1 MGKGNKRTIYLG
13 LDYTNFTGGVTEVN
27 RKMQLLDAEFKRAQ
41 QEAQNYGNETDKLGL
56 KHDFL
61 KQKIEL
67 QTQKVAAAEK
77 AHKEATETNKKSERE
92 IDALTKRVIQEKTS
106 LEKLIGQ
113 LRETEEAQDRLNDS
127 TQELDEKMQLLDA
140 EFELAQQRAQNYGN
154 ETDRLG
160 VKQDYLKTKIELQT
174 QKVEAAENA
183 HKKALETDKK
193 SQSEIDALAKKI
205 LQEKT
210 SLEKLTGQLQE
221 TEDAQDKLNDTT
233 RSFGDEI
240 RSLAENLGVNVNPTV
255 EALASKFDGVN
266 GKVGNAIMTVGAIGA
281 VAASVIAP
289 LVKCTVETAAWAD
302 ELTTLSKTTGVST
315 TELQKFQY
323 ASKQLDVSV
332 DSLSDGL
339 KEITNKIYD
348 AANGSEETST
358 LFKKLHVS
366 IKDGRGQ
373 LKDANEVFYE
383 TIDDLGKIKNET
395 QRDAVAMKLFG
406 ESARNLNPLI
416 EMGSQKLRELGI
428 EAENMGVIMSET
440 ELNGFVKLQDAMD
453 KFNASSEGLKNSLGL
468 MLLPMLTALFDSIS
482 SIPVPVL
489 QTITVILTVIAT
501 IVAAVKAIKS
511 LTDTGKGIKE
521 FFSTFDIAAHKTTLI
536 ILGVVAAIIAVMTLI
551 AVLAGK
557 ANDVDRAMSS
567 VGKSVGKMT
576 DTVANVQ
583 TATYSAQQHASG
595 TTNFRGGRTWV
606 GEAGPELVELPPGS
620 RITPQAQAGTTEY
633 NTFYITIDA
642 KNVDDFNKV
651 VALAKNQRIAQRRMA

>member
-1 MGKGNKRTIYLG
+1 MAGKGNKRTIYLG
-13 LDYTNFTGGVTEVN
+13 LDYTNFTGGAAEVS
-27 RKMQLLDAEFKRAQ
+27 RKMQLLDADFK
-41 QEAQNYGNETDKLGL
+41 N
-56 KHDFL
+56 
-61 KQKIEL
+61 
-67 QTQKVAAAEK
+67 
-77 AHKEATETNKKSERE
+77 
-92 IDALTKRVIQEKTS
+92 
-106 LEKLIGQ
+106 
-113 LRETEEAQDRLNDS
+113 
-127 TQELDEKMQLLDA
+127 
-140 EFELAQQRAQNYGN
+140 AQQRAQNYGN
-154 ETDRLG
+154 ETDKLG
-160 VKQDYLKTKIELQT
+160 VRQDYLRKKIELQT
-174 QKVEAAENA
+174 KKVEAAEKVYKEA
-183 HKKALETDKK
+183 IETKKK
-193 SQSEIDALAKKI
+193 SQREIDALAKKL
-205 LQEKT
+205 LQEQT
-210 SLEKLTGQLQE
+210 AYESLTGQLKE
-221 TEDAQDKLNDTT
+221 TEEAQKSMNDATS
-233 RSFGDEI
+233 SFGDEI
-240 RSLAENLGVNVNPTV
+240 RSLAESLGININPAI
-255 EALASKFDGVN
+255 EKLAGRFDGVSKN
-266 GKVGNAIMTVGAIGA
+266 AGYAIMAVGGIATSLISCTMH
-281 VAASVIAP
+281 AASF
-289 LVKCTVETAAWAD
+289 AD
-302 ELTTLSKTTGVST
+302 EVVTLSKVTGIST

-339 KEITNKIYD
+339 KEITNKMYE

-383 TIDDLGKIKNET
+383 TIDALGKIKNET

-428 EAENMGVIMSET
+428 EAENMGVIMSEA

-468 MLLPMLTALFDSIS
+468 MLLPMLTALFESIS

-567 VGKSVGKMT
+567 VGNSVGKMT

-606 GEAGPELVELPPGS
+606 GEAGPELVELPRGS
-620 RITPQAQAGTTEY
+620 KIVPEDKATKIEY
-633 NTFYITIDA
+633 HTYNITIPA
-642 KNVDDFNKV
+642 KDVQDFNRV
-651 VALAKNQRIAQRRMA
+651 IQIVDNLRIAQRRQMA

>member
-1 MGKGNKRTIYLG
+1 MAGKGNKRTIYLG
-13 LDYTNFTGGVTEVN
+13 LDYTNFTGGAAEVS
-27 RKMQLLDAEFKRAQ
+27 RKMQLLDADFK
-41 QEAQNYGNETDKLGL
+41 N
-56 KHDFL
+56 
-61 KQKIEL
+61 
-67 QTQKVAAAEK
+67 
-77 AHKEATETNKKSERE
+77 
-92 IDALTKRVIQEKTS
+92 
-106 LEKLIGQ
+106 
-113 LRETEEAQDRLNDS
+113 
-127 TQELDEKMQLLDA
+127 
-140 EFELAQQRAQNYGN
+140 AQQRAQNYGN
-154 ETDRLG
+154 ETDKLG
-160 VKQDYLKTKIELQT
+160 VRQDYLRTKIELQT
-174 QKVEAAENA
+174 KKVEAAEKVYKEA
-183 HKKALETDKK
+183 IETKKK
-193 SQSEIDALAKKI
+193 SQREIDALAKKL
-205 LQEKT
+205 LQEQT
-210 SLEKLTGQLQE
+210 AYESLTGQLKE
-221 TEDAQDKLNDTT
+221 TEEAQKSMNDATS
-233 RSFGDEI
+233 SFGDEI
-240 RSLAENLGVNVNPTV
+240 RSLAESLGININPAI
-255 EALASKFDGVN
+255 EKLAGRFDGVSKN
-266 GKVGNAIMTVGAIGA
+266 AGYAIMAVGGIATSLISCTMH
-281 VAASVIAP
+281 AASF
-289 LVKCTVETAAWAD
+289 AD
-302 ELTTLSKTTGVST
+302 EVVTLSKVTGIST

-323 ASKQLDVSV
+323 ASKQLDVSI

-339 KEITNKIYD
+339 KEITNKMYE

-383 TIDDLGKIKNET
+383 TIDALGKIKNET

-428 EAENMGVIMSET
+428 EAENMGVIMSEA

-468 MLLPMLTALFDSIS
+468 MLLPMLTALFESIS

-567 VGKSVGKMT
+567 VGNSVGKMT

-583 TATYSAQQHASG
+583 TASYSAQQHASG

-606 GEAGPELVELPPGS
+606 GEAGPELVELPRGS
-620 RITPQAQAGTTEY
+620 KIVPEDKATKIEY
-633 NTFYITIDA
+633 HTYNITIPA
-642 KNVDDFNKV
+642 KDVQDFNRV
-651 VALAKNQRIAQRRMA
+651 IQIVDNLRIAQRRQMA